1 MTIVNITVK
10 VFNLLTLVGRCKGT
24 LTVPLTHFSLP
35 TLLWQG
41 IQGGVSHSTPQGLLG
56 RAVVPMGT
64 LAALQGF
71 PQEVQQAW
79 WRLTVD
85 EEGVEVTEAVAKRV
99 DMTGALDR
107 ADTTV
112 TVEKDEAAG
121 RGLEATEA

>member
-1 MTIVNITVK
+1 MSVVKITIKVNH
-10 VFNLLTLVGRCKGT
+10 LRTLMCWCEET
-24 LTVPLTHFSLP
+24 LTIPTTNFSLP
-35 TLLWQG
+35 TLPWRSIEG
-41 IQGGVSHSTPQGLLG
+41 SVPHSTPQGFLG

-112 TVEKDEAAG
+112 TVEEDEAAG

>member
-1 MTIVNITVK
+1 M
-10 VFNLLTLVGRCKGT
+10 
-24 LTVPLTHFSLP
+24 
-35 TLLWQG
+35 
-41 IQGGVSHSTPQGLLG
+41 
-56 RAVVPMGT
+56 VPMGT

-112 TVEKDEAAG
+112 TVEEDEAAG

>member
-1 MTIVNITVK
+1 MTIVKFTVK

-79 WRLTVD
+79 WQLTVD

-99 DMTGALDR
+99 EMTGALDR

-112 TVEKDEAAG
+112 TVEEDKAAG
-121 RGLEATEA
+121 TGQHRSH

>member
-107 ADTTV
+107 ADTAV
-112 TVEKDEAAG
+112 TVEEDKAAG
-121 RGLEATEA
+121 TGLHRSH

>member
-1 MTIVNITVK
+1 MTIVKFTVK

-41 IQGGVSHSTPQGLLG
+41 IQGGVPHSTPQGLLG

-112 TVEKDEAAG
+112 TVEEDEAAG

>member
-99 DMTGALDR
+99 EMTGALDR

-112 TVEKDEAAG
+112 TVEEDKAAG
-121 RGLEATEA
+121 TGLHRSH